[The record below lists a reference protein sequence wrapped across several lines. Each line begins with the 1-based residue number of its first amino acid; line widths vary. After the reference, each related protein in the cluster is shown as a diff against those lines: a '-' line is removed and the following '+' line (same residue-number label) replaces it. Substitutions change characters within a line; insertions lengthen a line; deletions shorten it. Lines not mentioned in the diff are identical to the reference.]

1 MITMFFVGALCG
13 LIVTLALAL
22 LYFFDPEYEDTER
35 TGLGVDAIPAVEE
48 PKPEP
53 KEFPIAGKPKRIPW
67 AVKRRE
73 LEAQKR
79 EKRRRMEDWG

>member
-1 MITMFFVGALCG
+1 MITMFFLGALCG
-13 LIVTLALAL
+13 VVITVVL
-22 LYFFDPEYEDTER
+22 LSMITPEFEATVVSDGLPPMESLDPP
-35 TGLGVDAIPAVEE
+35 V
-48 PKPEP
+48 PEP

-79 EKRRRMEDWG
+79 EKRRRMEEWG